1 MKGLTHLIVAIDG
14 PAASGKGTIA
24 KKLAEYFNLSYL
36 DTGILYRAVALQM
49 LTKGMNEKDSQSAE
63 KAARQVS
70 IASIDH
76 TRIRTRAVSD
86 LASKIATI
94 SGVREELLDRQR
106 RFAQNPDPDKDGA
119 ILDGRDI
126 GTVVCPHADFKIFI
140 MADLEIRAKRR
151 WKELLQS
158 DPTVIYC
165 EVLEEMR
172 SRDERDTNRKDAPL
186 AVTSG
191 ALVIDTS
198 NKSIDVSFNEAK
210 DWILSRRF

>member
-1 MKGLTHLIVAIDG
+1 MIVAIDG

-49 LTKGMNEKDSQSAE
+49 LSKGMNEKDSQSAE

-70 IASIDH
+70 VASIDH
-76 TRIRTRAVSD
+76 TGIRTRAVSD

-94 SGVREELLDRQR
+94 SRVREELLDRQR
-106 RFAQNPDPDKDGA
+106 RFAQNPDPGKDGA

-165 EVLEEMR
+165 DVLEEMR

>member
-1 MKGLTHLIVAIDG
+1 MIVAIDG

-36 DTGILYRAVALQM
+36 DTGILYRAVALQL

-63 KAARQVS
+63 KVARQVS

-76 TRIRTRAVSD
+76 TGIRTQAVSD
-86 LASKIATI
+86 LASKIAAI
-94 SGVREELLDRQR
+94 PGVRQELLDRQR
-106 RFAQNPDPDKDGA
+106 RFAQNPDPGKDGA

-140 MADLEIRAKRR
+140 IADLEIRAKRR

-172 SRDERDTNRKDAPL
+172 SRDERDANRKDAPL

-210 DWILSRRF
+210 SWILSRRF

>member
-1 MKGLTHLIVAIDG
+1 MIVAIDG

-49 LTKGMNEKDSQSAE
+49 LTKGINEKDSQSAE
-63 KAARQVS
+63 KVARQVS
-70 IASIDH
+70 IDSIDH
-76 TRIRTRAVSD
+76 TGIRTRAVSD

-94 SGVREELLDRQR
+94 RGVREELLDRQR
-106 RFAQNPDPDKDGA
+106 RFAQNPDPGKDGA

-210 DWILSRRF
+210 SWILSRRF

>member
-1 MKGLTHLIVAIDG
+1 MIVAIDG

-49 LTKGMNEKDSQSAE
+49 LTEGINENDYRSAQ
-63 KAARQVS
+63 KVAQQVS

-76 TRIRTRAVSD
+76 TGIRTRAVSD

-94 SGVREELLDRQR
+94 STVRQELLTRQR

-126 GTVVCPHADFKIFI
+126 GTVVCPNADFKLFI
-140 MADLEIRAKRR
+140 MAELEIRAKRR

-158 DPTVIYC
+158 DPTAIYC

-186 AVTSG
+186 VVTSD
-191 ALVIDTS
+191 AMIIDTS

-210 DWILSRRF
+210 NWILSRRF

>member
-1 MKGLTHLIVAIDG
+1 MIVAIDG

-36 DTGILYRAVALQM
+36 DTGILYRAVALQL

-63 KAARQVS
+63 KVARQVS
-70 IASIDH
+70 ITSIAH
-76 TRIRTRAVSD
+76 TGIRTQAVSD
-86 LASKIATI
+86 LASKIAAI
-94 SGVREELLDRQR
+94 PGVRQELLDRQR
-106 RFAQNPDPDKDGA
+106 RFAQNPDPGKDGA

-140 MADLEIRAKRR
+140 IADLEIRAKRR

-191 ALVIDTS
+191 ALVINTS
-198 NKSIDVSFNEAK
+198 NKSIDVSFNEVK
-210 DWILSRRF
+210 NWILSRRF

>member
-1 MKGLTHLIVAIDG
+1 MHLIVAIDG

-49 LTKGMNEKDSQSAE
+49 LNKGMNEKDSQSAE

-76 TRIRTRAVSD
+76 TEIRTRAVSD

-106 RFAQNPDPDKDGA
+106 RFAQNPDPGKDGA

>member
-63 KAARQVS
+63 RAARQVS

-76 TRIRTRAVSD
+76 TGIRTRAVSD

-106 RFAQNPDPDKDGA
+106 RFAQNPDPGKDGA

>member
-1 MKGLTHLIVAIDG
+1 MIVAIDG
-14 PAASGKGTIA
+14 PAGSGKGTIS

-36 DTGILYRAVALQM
+36 DTGILYRAVALQL

-63 KAARQVS
+63 KVARQVS

-76 TRIRTRAVSD
+76 TGIRTQAVSD
-86 LASKIATI
+86 LASKIAAI
-94 SGVREELLDRQR
+94 PGVRQELLDRQR
-106 RFAQNPDPDKDGA
+106 RFAQNPDPGKDGA

-140 MADLEIRAKRR
+140 IADLEIRAKRR

-198 NKSIDVSFNEAK
+198 NNSIDVSFNEAK
-210 DWILSRRF
+210 SWILSRRF

>member
-1 MKGLTHLIVAIDG
+1 LIVAIDG

-36 DTGILYRAVALQM
+36 DTGILYRAVALQL

-63 KAARQVS
+63 KVARQVS

-76 TRIRTRAVSD
+76 TGIRTQAVSD
-86 LASKIATI
+86 LASKIAAI
-94 SGVREELLDRQR
+94 PGVRQELLDRQR
-106 RFAQNPDPDKDGA
+106 RFAQNPDPGKDGA

-140 MADLEIRAKRR
+140 IADLEIRAKRR

-198 NKSIDVSFNEAK
+198 NNSIDVSFNEAK
-210 DWILSRRF
+210 NWIMSRRF

>member
-1 MKGLTHLIVAIDG
+1 MIVAIDG

-63 KAARQVS
+63 KVARQVS
-70 IASIDH
+70 IDSIDH
-76 TRIRTRAVSD
+76 TGIRTRAVSD

-94 SGVREELLDRQR
+94 PGVREELLDRQR
-106 RFAQNPDPDKDGA
+106 RFAQNPDPGKDGA

-210 DWILSRRF
+210 SWILSRRF

>member
-1 MKGLTHLIVAIDG
+1 MIVAIDG
-14 PAASGKGTIA
+14 PAGSGKGTIS

-49 LTKGMNEKDSQSAE
+49 LTEGINEKDCRSA
-63 KAARQVS
+63 KKVARQVS
-70 IASIDH
+70 ITSIDH
-76 TRIRTRAVSD
+76 SGIRTRAVSD

-94 SGVREELLDRQR
+94 SSVRQELLTRQR

-126 GTVVCPHADFKIFI
+126 GTIVCPNADFKLFI
-140 MADLEIRAKRR
+140 MAELEIRAKRR

-198 NKSIDVSFNEAK
+198 NSSIDVSFNEAK
-210 DWILSRRF
+210 NWIMSRRF

>member
-1 MKGLTHLIVAIDG
+1 MIVAIDG

-36 DTGILYRAVALQM
+36 DTGILYRAVALQL

-63 KAARQVS
+63 KVARQVS

-76 TRIRTRAVSD
+76 TGIRTQAVSD
-86 LASKIATI
+86 LASKIAAI
-94 SGVREELLDRQR
+94 PGVRQELLDRQR
-106 RFAQNPDPDKDGA
+106 RFAQNPDPGKDGA

-191 ALVIDTS
+191 ALVVDTS

-210 DWILSRRF
+210 NWITSRRF

>member
-1 MKGLTHLIVAIDG
+1 MNLIVAIDG

-49 LTKGMNEKDSQSAE
+49 LTEGMNEKDIVAAN
-63 KAARQVS
+63 KVARQVS
-70 IASIDH
+70 IATIDH
-76 TRIRTRAVSD
+76 TGIRAREVSD
-86 LASKIATI
+86 LSSKIATI
-94 SGVREELLDRQR
+94 PGVRQELLDRQR
-106 RFAQNPDPDKDGA
+106 RFAQNPDPSKDGV

-126 GTVVCPHADFKIFI
+126 GTVVCPEADFKIFI
-140 MADLEIRAKRR
+140 TADLEIRAKRR

-186 AVTSG
+186 VVASDSI
-191 ALVIDTS
+191 VINSS
-198 NKSIDVSFNEAK
+198 NMSIDVSFEAAK
-210 DWILSRRF
+210 NWILSRRF

>member
-1 MKGLTHLIVAIDG
+1 MIVAIDG
-14 PAASGKGTIA
+14 PAGSGKGTIA

-49 LTKGMNEKDSQSAE
+49 LTEGINENDYRSAQ
-63 KAARQVS
+63 KVAQQVS

-76 TRIRTRAVSD
+76 TGIRTRAVSD

-94 SGVREELLDRQR
+94 STVRQELLSRQR

-126 GTVVCPHADFKIFI
+126 GTVVCPNADFKLFI
-140 MADLEIRAKRR
+140 MAELEIRAKRR

-158 DPTVIYC
+158 DPTAIYC

-186 AVTSG
+186 VVTSD
-191 ALVIDTS
+191 AMIIDTS

-210 DWILSRRF
+210 NWILSRRF

>member
-1 MKGLTHLIVAIDG
+1 MIVAIDG
-14 PAASGKGTIA
+14 PAGSGKGTIS

-49 LTKGMNEKDSQSAE
+49 LTEGINEKDCRSA
-63 KAARQVS
+63 KKVARQVS
-70 IASIDH
+70 ITSIDH
-76 TRIRTRAVSD
+76 SGIRTRAVSD

-94 SGVREELLDRQR
+94 SSVRQELLTRQR

-126 GTVVCPHADFKIFI
+126 GTIVCPNADFKLFI
-140 MADLEIRAKRR
+140 MTELEIRAKRR

-186 AVTSG
+186 VVTSD
-191 ALVIDTS
+191 AMVIDTS

-210 DWILSRRF
+210 NWILSRRF

>member
-1 MKGLTHLIVAIDG
+1 MIVAIDG
-14 PAASGKGTIA
+14 PAGSGKGTIS

-36 DTGILYRAVALQM
+36 DTGILYRSVALQL

-63 KAARQVS
+63 KVARQVS

-76 TRIRTRAVSD
+76 TGIRTQAVSD
-86 LASKIATI
+86 LASKIAAI
-94 SGVREELLDRQR
+94 PGVRQELLTRQR
-106 RFAQNPDPDKDGA
+106 RFAQNPDPGKDGA

-140 MADLEIRAKRR
+140 IADLEIRAKRR

-198 NKSIDVSFNEAK
+198 NNSIDVSFNEAK
-210 DWILSRRF
+210 SWILSRRF